1 MNPLEDVIL
10 HSLFAGTEKELNPTP
25 ESEALSLPLV
35 GSVILNKKNFIQWIK
50 FTYKYTTNKKGAEA
64 PFL

>member
-10 HSLFAGTEKELNPTP
+10 HSLSAGTQKVLTPIP
-25 ESEALSLPLV
+25 ESEALSLATFD
-35 GSVILNKKNFIQWIK
+35 SVMLNRKNFIQWIK

>member
-1 MNPLEDVIL
+1 
-10 HSLFAGTEKELNPTP
+10 ELNPTP

-50 FTYKYTTNKKGAEA
+50 FTYKYTINKKGAEA